1 MPTGFSLLGGP
12 LHTLGRRLGLVRG
25 GANTVLLGVVL
36 GIGPWLVLLLLALLA
51 GDASR
56 LFSLSVIAAH
66 VRLLA
71 VIPLFFLCETWVD
84 PRMSA
89 FVGVITRSG
98 VVPEAAQPAL
108 AAEVARVRA
117 WKDSWIPDVACLL
130 LTLAWSLGGA
140 RFDIIGTTSDFDPA
154 RAASGI
160 PLAGAWYWF
169 FCLPLF
175 RFLALRWLWRLG
187 EWTWFL
193 SRVARLDLELV
204 PTHPDGAGGLGYLEV
219 VHLHLLPLILALS
232 AVQSAA
238 LAEEIGS
245 GAMPFSAVYGAFG
258 LVLAVV
264 AVLFL
269 GPMFLFTPRLWSA
282 QVQGMADYME
292 FAADYVSRFDRK
304 WLGGK
309 TAPAEPLLGTSDL
322 QSLAD
327 LGNSVSVIRRM
338 RWVPI
343 SFDLLR
349 DYGVAAILPMLPLG
363 LMKYPLAELAEKF
376 FVRLTGLQP

>member
-1 MPTGFSLLGGP
+1 VP
-12 LHTLGRRLGLVRG
+12 LGLV
-25 GANTVLLGVVL
+25 LGV
-36 GIGPWLVLLLLALLA
+36 GSWLVLLVLALLA
-51 GDASR
+51 GNGGR

-66 VRLLA
+66 VRLLV
-71 VIPLFFLCETWVD
+71 VIPLFFLCEAWVD

-89 FVGVITRSG
+89 FVDVITRSG
-98 VVPEAAQPAL
+98 VVPETAQPAL
-108 AAEVARVRA
+108 GAEVARVRA
-117 WKDSWIPDVACLL
+117 WKDSWIPDVACLV
-130 LTLAWSLGGA
+130 LTIVWTLGGA
-140 RFDIIGTTSDFDPA
+140 RFDLIGSTSAPDLA
-154 RAASGI
+154 RTAVGT

-175 RFLALRWLWRLG
+175 RFLALRWLWRLA

-193 SRVARLDLELV
+193 ARVARLDLKLV

-219 VHLHLLPLILALS
+219 VQLHFLPLILALS

-238 LAEEIGS
+238 LAEEIRS
-245 GAMPFSAVYGAFG
+245 GAMPFSGVYGAFV
-258 LVLAVV
+258 LTLAVD

-269 GPMFLFTPRLWSA
+269 GPTFLFSAKLWSA
-282 QVQGMADYME
+282 QVRGMADYME
-292 FAADYVSRFDRK
+292 FAADYVTGFDRK
-304 WLGGK
+304 WLGGMP
-309 TAPAEPLLGTSDL
+309 APAEPLLGTSDL

-343 SFDLLR
+343 SLALLR
-349 DYGVAAILPMLPLG
+349 DYGGVALLPMLPLS

>member
-1 MPTGFSLLGGP
+1 MSTGFSLLGGP
-12 LHTLGRRLGLVRG
+12 LHALGRRLGLVRG
-25 GANTVLLGVVL
+25 ATNTVRLGLVLGV
-36 GIGPWLVLLLLALLA
+36 GPWLVLLVLALLA
-51 GDASR
+51 GDGSK

-84 PRMSA
+84 PRMAA
-89 FVGVITRSG
+89 FVDVITRSG

-108 AAEVARVRA
+108 AAEVVRIRA
-117 WKDSWIPDVACLL
+117 WKDSWIPDVACFV
-130 LTLAWSLGGA
+130 LTVVWSLGGA
-140 RFDIIGTTSDFDPA
+140 RFDIMGATSAFDPA
-154 RAASGI
+154 RAAAGI

-169 FCLPLF
+169 FCLPLL
-175 RFLALRWLWRLG
+175 RFLVLRWLWRLG
-187 EWTWFL
+187 QWTWFL
-193 SRVARLDLELV
+193 GRVARLDLKLV
-204 PTHPDGAGGLGYLEV
+204 PTHPDDAGGLGYLEV
-219 VHLHLLPLILALS
+219 VHLHFLPLILALS

-245 GAMPFSAVYGAFG
+245 GAMPFAGVYGVFA
-258 LVLAVV
+258 LMLAVV

-269 GPMFLFTPRLWSA
+269 GPTFLFTPKLWSA
-282 QVQGMADYME
+282 QVRGMADYME
-292 FAADYVSRFDRK
+292 FAADYVTGFDRK

-309 TAPAEPLLGTSDL
+309 QAPAEPLLGTSDL

-343 SFDLLR
+343 SFALLR
-349 DYGVAAILPMLPLG
+349 DYGVAAMLPMLPLG